1 MANGLPTFA
10 AGEFYKI
17 QAAIDVGVLTY
28 PSYVYI
34 RDERKLAFIDQDLS
48 INRIIGDNEE
58 QVVSVETLPSV
69 EEAKKNVLYI
79 LDGIVYAFNGTD
91 FTPQYKDV
99 TSDIEQLKIDLKN
112 LTDRVD
118 VLENAQSPI
127 VWIEL

>member
-1 MANGLPTFA
+1 MANLPQFA

-17 QAAIDVGVLTY
+17 QAAIDVGVLAY

-48 INRIIGDNEE
+48 INRIVGDNEE
-58 QVVSVETLPSV
+58 QVVKVESLPSI
-69 EEAKKNVLYI
+69 EEAKENVLYI
-79 LDGIVYAFNGTD
+79 LNGIVYTFNGTD

-99 TSDIEQLKIDLKN
+99 TSDIEQLKADLKD

-118 VLENAQSPI
+118 ILENAHSPI
-127 VWIEL
+127 HWIEL

>member
-1 MANGLPTFA
+1 MANLPQFA

-91 FTPQYKDV
+91 FIPQYKDV

-112 LTDRVD
+112 LTDRID

>member
-1 MANGLPTFA
+1 MANLPTFA

-58 QVVSVETLPSV
+58 QVVNVEALPSV

-79 LDGIVYAFNGTD
+79 LNGIVYTFDGTE

-99 TSDIEQLKIDLKN
+99 TSEIEQLKIDLKN

-118 VLENAQSPI
+118 ILENAQSPI